1 MHLFLKAGG
10 RFLDVSTTRRPPYA
24 TADITPTMDQHVGNK
39 PDATNIGKNTLNFRM
54 VFNATFNNMS
64 AIWWWSDFLMEET
77 EYPEKSTGLS
87 QVTDNVSGDRH

>member
-1 MHLFLKAGG
+1 
-10 RFLDVSTTRRPPYA
+10 
-24 TADITPTMDQHVGNK
+24 MDQHVGNK